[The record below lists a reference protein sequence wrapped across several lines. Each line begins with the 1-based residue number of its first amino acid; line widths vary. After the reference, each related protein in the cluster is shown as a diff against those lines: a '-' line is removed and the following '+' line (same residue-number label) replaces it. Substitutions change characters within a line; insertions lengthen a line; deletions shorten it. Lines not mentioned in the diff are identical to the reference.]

1 MNTPRVEFQS
11 EINILINILGCFNSF
26 FLSLYQWKFRR
37 IFQEF
42 QGLRQGD
49 PLSPY
54 LCLGNESLLSLNREG
69 GLNRIL
75 IGLQNNE
82 YKRYKGQVLWFEA
95 ISVLR
100 INLEKSIVLEMGG
113 VQNLDE
119 LALEL
124 GCKTWCIPTT
134 YLGLPLG
141 MRRNSISM

>member
-42 QGLRQGD
+42 QGLKEGD
-49 PLSPY
+49 PLSSY

-82 YKRYKGQVLWFEA
+82 YK
-95 ISVLR
+95 
-100 INLEKSIVLEMGG
+100 
-113 VQNLDE
+113 
-119 LALEL
+119 
-124 GCKTWCIPTT
+124 
-134 YLGLPLG
+134 
-141 MRRNSISM
+141 